1 MTPPGAELEVVVV
14 DDRSRRPGSLPPPRR
29 GRRVPHRVHP
39 RLRIAGGA
47 RQRGPSDPRR
57 RPRPSGRARRPNLV
71 RRARRRRDRPV
82 PGSER
87 ARDRGGPRPGG
98 RPASRQRLP
107 HTGRPPPGP
116 GPRRG
121 RGQHRLP
128 DPPTRL
134 PAPTRST
141 CRSVRDRCRCPSG
154 SLGATC
160 SGSWRPSAVTRAL
173 TGARGPIGALVGQG
187 ASHWLHHVGTRTAT
201 CAPPAGLSD
210 EIRARWL
217 AAQAA
222 YRAGSTLRSVRTV
235 STSKRSA
242 KPACLG
248 DSSAVTCAATATL
261 PSGATRP

>member
-29 GRRVPHRVHP
+29 GRRVPHRLHP

-107 HTGRPPPGP
+107 HTGRPPRARSSSWAGATPTSRSADEVAGSHEVHLSIGSRQMP
-116 GPRRG
+116 LPQRILG
-121 RGQHRLP
+121 RDLFWF
-128 DPPTRL
+128 L
-134 PAPTRST
+134 EAK
-141 CRSVRDRCRCPSG
+141 CRDARADRCPWAHR
-154 SLGATC
+154 
-160 SGSWRPSAVTRAL
+160 RPGRSRRL
-173 TGARGPIGALVGQG
+173 T
-187 ASHWLHHVGTRTAT
+187 
-201 CAPPAGLSD
+201 
-210 EIRARWL
+210 L
-217 AAQAA
+217 AASRRHEDGHLRAA
-222 YRAGSTLRSVRTV
+222 CG
-235 STSKRSA
+235 
-242 KPACLG
+242 P
-248 DSSAVTCAATATL
+248 
-261 PSGATRP
+261 